1 VEVLYGQVAF
11 GRESNTTGTVT
22 VGSPVRPVLGEFALV
37 RFVGLSVE
45 VQVIRASGS
54 LAESWRAEVLAE
66 GKPEDKP
73 AGSTQAAASGGRG
86 GVAAFADQTMPDG
99 SPRYVW
105 ANVEANSVEYVAVIA
120 ASLRQA
126 REWRGQYE
134 RAKSLAAHGSPPVD
148 THSATTPPAATDA
161 A

>member
-1 VEVLYGQVAF
+1 LWAVEVLYWQVAF

-45 VQVIRASGS
+45 VRVIRASGS
-54 LAESWRAEVLAE
+54 LAESWRAEALAE

-86 GVAAFADQTMPDG
+86 GVAALADQTMPDG
-99 SPRYVW
+99 SLGTCGRT
-105 ANVEANSVEYVAVIA
+105 
-120 ASLRQA
+120 
-126 REWRGQYE
+126 WRPT
-134 RAKSLAAHGSPPVD
+134 RSSTWP
-148 THSATTPPAATDA
+148 
-161 A
+161 